1 MSSNHEPVL
10 EELLR
15 DPIIRLVMAS
25 DGVHADEI
33 RRLFKEVRT
42 RKFRCVVPVGCA
54 MEAA

>member
-1 MSSNHEPVL
+1 MSSKQEAVL

-25 DGVHADEI
+25 DGVHADDI

-42 RKFRCVVPVGCA
+42 RKLRCVMPVGCA

>member
-1 MSSNHEPVL
+1 MSSKQEAVL

-25 DGVHADEI
+25 DGVHADDI

-42 RKFRCVVPVGCA
+42 RKFRCVMPVGCA

>member
-1 MSSNHEPVL
+1 MSSNYEPVL

-33 RRLFKEVRT
+33 RRLF
-42 RKFRCVVPVGCA
+42 
-54 MEAA
+54 